1 MGCADDLLCAAKA
14 GEIAFSDAFPY
25 VGEQLYIPKPMVSMV
40 RTESSQR
47 QEPSDSRERKASKR
61 LKYIPLTVLDSYLAG
76 TLNFVRELEKFDL
89 GVSFLR
95 TKVNLTRATSDDAE
109 PYHVGGFSFNP
120 ECGIYFVIRGSFDVK
135 PLFDQLGYSG
145 IGGKRS
151 SGYGRFSAEFASA
164 KPFGG
169 MLEVDPMGRSMLLSS
184 SLPREDELTDELL
197 EGAKYLLRRK
207 SGFVQ
212 SAAHAASPRKKR
224 DMWLFEPGS
233 VFARRFEGDVFDVN
247 ATPGAHTVQRYA
259 RPMWMEV

>member
-1 MGCADDLLCAAKA
+1 
-14 GEIAFSDAFPY
+14 
-25 VGEQLYIPKPMVSMV
+25 MVSLA
-40 RTESSQR
+40 RTESSR
-47 QEPSDSRERKASKR
+47 CQEPSDSRERKASKR
-61 LKYIPLTVLDSYLAG
+61 LKYIPLTALDSYLTG

-120 ECGIYFVIRGSFDVK
+120 ECGIYFVVRGSFDVQ

-164 KPFGG
+164 KSFDG
-169 MLEVDPMGRSMLLSS
+169 MLEADPTGRSMLLSS
-184 SLPREDELTDELL
+184 SLPREDELTDALL

-233 VFARRFEGDVFDVN
+233 VFVRRFEGDVFDVN
-247 ATPGAHTVQRYA
+247 ATPGAHAVQRYA